1 MPQQTTLRELQV
13 QVLPQAF
20 GAALQKLAI
29 MQHQLAKPTVIA
41 KMNQDG
47 VARARRSGT
56 ERAPYIVAG

>member
-13 QVLPQAF
+13 QVFPQAF

-29 MQHQLAKPTVIA
+29 MQHQLVKPTVIA

-47 VARARRSGT
+47 VAGARRSGT
-56 ERAPYIVAG
+56 EGTPYFIAG

>member
-29 MQHQLAKPTVIA
+29 MQHQLVKPTVIA

-47 VARARRSGT
+47 VPTARRSGT

>member
-1 MPQQTTLRELQV
+1 MPQQTTLREL

-29 MQHQLAKPTVIA
+29 LQHQLVKPTAVA